1 MTKKPAH
8 LNAEPK
14 ELGPEPADLTGKELE
29 PVRDWDAFELAQ
41 LAAAI
46 RDGQTDII
54 EAELDWLQRV
64 PAWSRQAPK
73 VFAHAIVAPA
83 DLVADALAK
92 CRLDNIPVTY
102 QQPWPLLP
110 RVDDESGF

>member
-29 PVRDWDAFELAQ
+29 PVRDWDGYAVTRAV
-41 LAAAI
+41 
-46 RDGQTDII
+46 RNGQHDII
-54 EAELDWLQRV
+54 EAELDWLQRM

-83 DLVADALAK
+83 DLVDRTLAQ

-110 RVDDESGF
+110 DVDDEAGF

>member
-29 PVRDWDAFELAQ
+29 PIRDWDLPQLLAAIKYGQHEIIQAELAW
-41 LAAAI
+41 L
-46 RDGQTDII
+46 
-54 EAELDWLQRV
+54 EASPTWG
-64 PAWSRQAPK
+64 RQAPK

-83 DLVADALAK
+83 DLVDNTLAL
-92 CRLDNIPVTY
+92 CRLDNIPVIY
-102 QQPWPLLP
+102 QQPWLLLP
-110 RVDDESGF
+110 AVDDESGF